1 MQLDD
6 ISAANEINDSIVFI
20 QAGRSNIYD
29 YYDTIYKDCIDAIE
43 NLDITPDNPR
53 NCKSTPKDYYRINCA
68 IPLVNHK
75 ISQLKT
81 RFDNLIQKSSKI
93 SRLVPSRICSLNHE
107 EIDNL
112 STVLYN
118 IYHVDLKTRE
128 DVKNEFTRWAINN
141 CFKKGLPSYDIR
153 T

>member
-20 QAGRSNIYD
+20 QAGRSTIYD

-93 SRLVPSRICSLNHE
+93 CRLVPSRICSLNHE

-112 STVLYN
+112 STELYN
-118 IYHVDLKTRE
+118 IYHVDLETKE
-128 DVKNEFTRWAINN
+128 DVKNEFTR
-141 CFKKGLPSYDIR
+141 
-153 T
+153 